1 MHEHIQQRI
10 QSIIQNVE
18 QLPSLPDVVSKII
31 NMVNDPDISFKH
43 VADEIA
49 KDQAI
54 TANILKLCN
63 SAYFSK
69 GKEISSIDRA
79 IVILGLK
86 EVKDIVVIAT
96 TKSVL
101 NKVIVGYDLARGE
114 LWKHG
119 VAVAMLAKK
128 IATECNQKAIADI
141 AFTGGIIHDVGKTVL
156 ALFVQSTFKEILNTV
171 TEKSIT
177 FQEAEK
183 VVMGFDHQQI
193 GEQVA
198 IKWKFP
204 RVLQSIVRYHHEP
217 MNAPD
222 DHKMIVSI
230 VHVANTLCLMAGIGI
245 GSDGLYHELNYDA
258 IKLLSLKD
266 SELEKLFADI
276 PELMMKAKDIL

>member
-31 NMVNDPDISFKH
+31 NMVNDPDVSFKH

-86 EVKDIVVIAT
+86 EVKDIVVLAT

-101 NKVIVGYDLARGE
+101 NRVIVGYDLARGE

-128 IATECNQKAIADI
+128 IATECNQKTIADI

-156 ALFVQSTFKEILNTV
+156 ALFVQSTFKDILNTV

-204 RVLQSIVRYHHEP
+204 MVLQSIVRYHHEP

>member
-31 NMVNDPDISFKH
+31 NMVNDPDVSFKH

-204 RVLQSIVRYHHEP
+204 KVLQSIVRYHHEP

-230 VHVANTLCLMAGIGI
+230 VHIAKTLCLMAGIGI

>member
-31 NMVNDPDISFKH
+31 NMVNDPDVSFKH

-128 IATECNQKAIADI
+128 IATECNQKTIADI

-156 ALFVQSTFKEILNTV
+156 ALFVQSTFKDILNTV

-204 RVLQSIVRYHHEP
+204 MVLQSIVRYHHEP

>member
-31 NMVNDPDISFKH
+31 NMVNDPDVSFKH

-86 EVKDIVVIAT
+86 EVKDIVVLAT

-101 NKVIVGYDLARGE
+101 NRVIVGYDLARGE
-114 LWKHG
+114 LWRHG

-128 IATECNQKAIADI
+128 IAIECNQKTIADI

-156 ALFVQSTFKEILNTV
+156 ALFVQSTFKDILNTV
-171 TEKSIT
+171 IEKSIT

-183 VVMGFDHQQI
+183 LVMGFDHQQI

-222 DHKMIVSI
+222 EHKIIVSI

-266 SELEKLFADI
+266 NELEKLFADI

>member
-31 NMVNDPDISFKH
+31 NMVNDPDVSFKH

-96 TKSVL
+96 TKAVL

-128 IATECNQKAIADI
+128 IATECNQKTIADI

-156 ALFVQSTFKEILNTV
+156 ALFVQSTFKDILNTV

-204 RVLQSIVRYHHEP
+204 KVLQSIVRYHHEP

-230 VHVANTLCLMAGIGI
+230 VHIANTLCLMAGIGI

>member
-31 NMVNDPDISFKH
+31 NMVNDPDVSFKH

-128 IATECNQKAIADI
+128 IATECNQKTIADI

-156 ALFVQSTFKEILNTV
+156 ALFVQSTFKDILNTV

>member
-31 NMVNDPDISFKH
+31 NMVNDPDVSFKH

-128 IATECNQKAIADI
+128 IATECNQKTIADI

-156 ALFVQSTFKEILNTV
+156 ALFVQSTFKDILNTV

-230 VHVANTLCLMAGIGI
+230 VHIANTLCLMAGIGI

>member
-31 NMVNDPDISFKH
+31 NMVNDPDVSFKH

-128 IATECNQKAIADI
+128 IATECNQKTIADI

-156 ALFVQSTFKEILNTV
+156 ALFVQSTFKDILNTV

-204 RVLQSIVRYHHEP
+204 KVLQSIVRYHHEP

-230 VHVANTLCLMAGIGI
+230 VHIANTLCLMAGIGI

>member
-31 NMVNDPDISFKH
+31 NMVNDPDVSFKH

-156 ALFVQSTFKEILNTV
+156 ALFVQSTFKDILNTV

-204 RVLQSIVRYHHEP
+204 MVLQSIVRYHHEP

-222 DHKMIVSI
+222 EHKIIVSI

>member
-10 QSIIQNVE
+10 QSIIQNVD
-18 QLPSLPDVVSKII
+18 QLPSLPEVVSRII
-31 NMVNDPDISFKH
+31 NMVNDPDVSFKQ

-86 EVKDIVVIAT
+86 EVKDIVVLAT

-101 NKVIVGYDLARGE
+101 NRVILGYDLARGE

-128 IATECNQKAIADI
+128 IANDCNHKTVADI

-156 ALFVQSTFKEILNTV
+156 ALFVQSTFKDILATV
-171 TEKSIT
+171 TEKNIT

-183 VVMGFDHQQI
+183 QIMGFDHQQI
-193 GEQVA
+193 GEQVT

-204 RVLQSIVRYHHEP
+204 KVLQSIVRYHHEP
-217 MNAPD
+217 TNAPD
-222 DHKMIVSI
+222 EHKRIVSI
-230 VHVANTLCLMAGIGI
+230 VHIANTLCLMAGIGI
-245 GSDGLYHELNYDA
+245 GSDGLYHELNQDA
-258 IKLLSLKD
+258 VTMLGLQD
-266 SELEKLFADI
+266 AQLEKFYSDI
-276 PELMMKAKDIL
+276 PELMNKAMDIL

>member
-31 NMVNDPDISFKH
+31 NMVNDPDVSFKH

-128 IATECNQKAIADI
+128 IATECNQKTIADI

-156 ALFVQSTFKEILNTV
+156 ALFVQSTFKDILNTV

-222 DHKMIVSI
+222 EHKMIVSI

-266 SELEKLFADI
+266 DELEKLFADI

>member
-31 NMVNDPDISFKH
+31 NMVNDPDVSFKH

-156 ALFVQSTFKEILNTV
+156 ALFVQSTFKDILNTV

-204 RVLQSIVRYHHEP
+204 MVLQSIVRYHHEP

>member
-31 NMVNDPDISFKH
+31 NMVNDPDVSFKH

-128 IATECNQKAIADI
+128 IATECNQKTIADI

-156 ALFVQSTFKEILNTV
+156 ALFVQSTFKDILNTV

-193 GEQVA
+193 GEKVA

-204 RVLQSIVRYHHEP
+204 KVLQSIVRYHHEP

-230 VHVANTLCLMAGIGI
+230 VHIANTLCLMAGIGI

>member
-31 NMVNDPDISFKH
+31 NMVNDPDVSFKH

-156 ALFVQSTFKEILNTV
+156 ALFVQSTFKDILNTV

-204 RVLQSIVRYHHEP
+204 KVLQSIVRYHHEP

-230 VHVANTLCLMAGIGI
+230 VHIANTLCLMAGIGI

>member
-31 NMVNDPDISFKH
+31 NMVNDPDVSFKH

-86 EVKDIVVIAT
+86 EVKDIVVLAT

-101 NKVIVGYDLARGE
+101 NRVIVGYDLARGE
-114 LWKHG
+114 LWRHG

-128 IATECNQKAIADI
+128 IAIECNQKTIADI

-156 ALFVQSTFKEILNTV
+156 ALFVQSTFKDILNTV
-171 TEKSIT
+171 IEKSIT

-183 VVMGFDHQQI
+183 LVMGFDHQQI

-222 DHKMIVSI
+222 EHKIIVSI

-266 SELEKLFADI
+266 DELEKLFADI

>member
-31 NMVNDPDISFKH
+31 NMVNDPDVSFKH

-128 IATECNQKAIADI
+128 IATECNQKIIADI

>member
-31 NMVNDPDISFKH
+31 NMVNDPDVSFKH

-204 RVLQSIVRYHHEP
+204 KVLQSIVRYHHEP

>member
-31 NMVNDPDISFKH
+31 NMVNDPDVSFKH

-128 IATECNQKAIADI
+128 IATECNQKTIADI

-156 ALFVQSTFKEILNTV
+156 ALFVQSTFKDILNTV
-171 TEKSIT
+171 TEKFIT

>member
-31 NMVNDPDISFKH
+31 NMVNDPDVSFKH

-204 RVLQSIVRYHHEP
+204 KVLQSIVRYHHEP

-230 VHVANTLCLMAGIGI
+230 VHIANTLCLMAGIGI

>member
-31 NMVNDPDISFKH
+31 NMVNDPDVSFKH

-128 IATECNQKAIADI
+128 IAIECNQKTIADI

-156 ALFVQSTFKEILNTV
+156 ALFVQSTFKDILNTV

-204 RVLQSIVRYHHEP
+204 KVLQSIVRYHHEP

-230 VHVANTLCLMAGIGI
+230 VHIANTLCLMAGIGI

>member
-31 NMVNDPDISFKH
+31 NMVNDPDVSFKH

-128 IATECNQKAIADI
+128 IATECNQKTIADI

-204 RVLQSIVRYHHEP
+204 KVLQSIVRYHHEP

-230 VHVANTLCLMAGIGI
+230 VHIANTLCLMAGIGI

>member
-18 QLPSLPDVVSKII
+18 QLPSLPDVVSKIV
-31 NMVNDPDISFKH
+31 NMVNDPDVSFKH

-128 IATECNQKAIADI
+128 IATECNQKTIADI

-156 ALFVQSTFKEILNTV
+156 ALFVQSTFKDILNTV

>member
-31 NMVNDPDISFKH
+31 NMVNDPDVSFKH

-230 VHVANTLCLMAGIGI
+230 VHIANTLCLMAGIGI

>member
-1 MHEHIQQRI
+1 
-10 QSIIQNVE
+10 
-18 QLPSLPDVVSKII
+18 VSKII
-31 NMVNDPDISFKH
+31 NMVNDPDVSFKH

-86 EVKDIVVIAT
+86 EVKDIVVLAT

-101 NKVIVGYDLARGE
+101 NRVIVGYDLARGE
-114 LWKHG
+114 LWRHG

-128 IATECNQKAIADI
+128 IAIECNQKTIADI

-156 ALFVQSTFKEILNTV
+156 ALFVQSTFKDILNTV
-171 TEKSIT
+171 IEKSIT

-183 VVMGFDHQQI
+183 LVMGFDHQQI

-222 DHKMIVSI
+222 EHKIIVSI

-266 SELEKLFADI
+266 NELEKLFADI

>member
-31 NMVNDPDISFKH
+31 NMVNDPDVSFKH

-96 TKSVL
+96 TKAVL

-128 IATECNQKAIADI
+128 IATECNQKIIADI

-156 ALFVQSTFKEILNTV
+156 ALFVQSTFKDILNTV

>member
-31 NMVNDPDISFKH
+31 NMVNDPDVSFKH

-156 ALFVQSTFKEILNTV
+156 ALFVQSTFKDILNTV

-204 RVLQSIVRYHHEP
+204 KVLQSIVRYHHEP

>member
-31 NMVNDPDISFKH
+31 NMVNDPDVSFKH

-86 EVKDIVVIAT
+86 EVKDIVVLAT

-101 NKVIVGYDLARGE
+101 NRVIVGYDLARGE

-128 IATECNQKAIADI
+128 IATECNQKTIADI

-156 ALFVQSTFKEILNTV
+156 ALFVQSTFKDILNTV
-171 TEKSIT
+171 IEKSIT

-183 VVMGFDHQQI
+183 LVMGFDHQQI

-266 SELEKLFADI
+266 NELEKLFADI

>member
-31 NMVNDPDISFKH
+31 NMVNDPDVSFKH

-96 TKSVL
+96 TKAVL

-204 RVLQSIVRYHHEP
+204 KVLQSIVRYHHEP

-230 VHVANTLCLMAGIGI
+230 VHIANTLCLMAGIGI

>member
-31 NMVNDPDISFKH
+31 NMVNDPDVSFKH

-128 IATECNQKAIADI
+128 IATECNQKTIADI

-156 ALFVQSTFKEILNTV
+156 ALFVQSTFKDILNTV

-204 RVLQSIVRYHHEP
+204 MVLQSIVRYHHEP

-230 VHVANTLCLMAGIGI
+230 VHVANTLCLLAGIGI

>member
-1 MHEHIQQRI
+1 
-10 QSIIQNVE
+10 
-18 QLPSLPDVVSKII
+18 L
-31 NMVNDPDISFKH
+31 VNDADVSFKH

-128 IATECNQKAIADI
+128 IATECNQKTIADI

-156 ALFVQSTFKEILNTV
+156 ALFVQSTFKDILNTV

-222 DHKMIVSI
+222 EHKIIVSI

-266 SELEKLFADI
+266 NELEKLFADI

>member
-31 NMVNDPDISFKH
+31 NMVNDPDVSFKH

-86 EVKDIVVIAT
+86 EVKDIVVLAT

-101 NKVIVGYDLARGE
+101 NRVIVGYDLARGE
-114 LWKHG
+114 LWRHG

-128 IATECNQKAIADI
+128 IAIECNQKTIADI

-156 ALFVQSTFKEILNTV
+156 ALFVQSTFKDILNTV
-171 TEKSIT
+171 TEESIT

-183 VVMGFDHQQI
+183 LVMGFDHQQI

-222 DHKMIVSI
+222 EHKIIVSI

-266 SELEKLFADI
+266 DELEKLFADI